1 MPRVSQNSCKQS
13 VLLVFYL
20 NAVSARSLPFPE
32 EAARQV
38 PRYPC
43 TVTLLLALLK
53 AGNACLHRDWRC
65 NPLGGR
71 KWGEKVLIPPLT
83 PVNGGIGGSI
93 YRLPISAVMAS
104 WSPDRKPEIMQ
115 KGSV

>member
-1 MPRVSQNSCKQS
+1 M
-13 VLLVFYL
+13 
-20 NAVSARSLPFPE
+20 
-32 EAARQV
+32 
-38 PRYPC
+38 
-43 TVTLLLALLK
+43 
-53 AGNACLHRDWRC
+53 
-65 NPLGGR
+65 
-71 KWGEKVLIPPLT
+71 LIPPLT